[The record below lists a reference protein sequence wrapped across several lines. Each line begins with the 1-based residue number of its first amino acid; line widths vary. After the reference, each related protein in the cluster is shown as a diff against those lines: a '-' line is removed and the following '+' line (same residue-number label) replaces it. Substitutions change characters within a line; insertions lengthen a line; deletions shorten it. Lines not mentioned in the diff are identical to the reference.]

1 MKKGWKLGLLLTLLL
16 LFGMQMTVMAAGE
29 TVVINSCYIEGDQVK
44 VMASGKVAASD
55 DGNYYLFALKTYE
68 AGVGARTDYCAAAP
82 AAEAVAFSTPLQLNT
97 AGSKLYS
104 RFVVTARRGG
114 QFVPVSSEMY
124 ILNPEAVAK
133 ASTSSIAEA
142 TGNKKGLFCGWM
154 DAKYL
159 SDLGAGYVAS
169 LLNTADA
176 YNGSDFKYTYNGKD
190 FFFNG
195 SWVKATDALVNIY
208 RQQNVDIVMIIVNG
222 YNAGTA
228 DMVYPEAIAS
238 TKKPHYYAVNVDTPA
253 GEEKLAAFMSFIAG
267 RYSGG
272 HNGSIHNYIIGNEV
286 NSSDSWHYAGEIPVE
301 EFSRRYAK
309 QFRICYN
316 AIKSQ
321 NLGAN
326 VYICTDQRWLHN
338 DGGSSYG
345 GKPVIDGFAAEITR
359 TGNINWGLSFHP
371 YPVPLTHTAFWT
383 TAPGYASLRL
393 VDHTERTK
401 MIIPTNMDV
410 VVNYMSKPEFL
421 APSGAVRNL
430 FISELGF
437 NSAGAGTDEGLQA
450 AAMVYAYKLIQSN
463 PYIKGVTIN
472 SAVDS
477 PFEIA
482 QGLSYGL
489 TRVDG
494 SPKPAYDAFKRMN
507 VAGMEEY
514 LPYYGASSWAQ
525 LGVQ

>member
-68 AGVGARTDYCAAAP
+68 AGVGARQDYCAAAP
-82 AAEAVAFSTPLQLNT
+82 AAQTVAFSTPLQLNT

-142 TGNKKGLFCGWM
+142 AGNKKGLFCNWI
-154 DAKYL
+154 DAHYL
-159 SDLGAGYVAS
+159 SELGAGYVATE
-169 LLNTADA
+169 LNIANF
-176 YNGSDFKYTYNGKD
+176 YSGNDFKYTYNGKE
-190 FFFNG
+190 FYFNG
-195 SWVKATDALVNIY
+195 SWVASTDALVDLY
-208 RQQNVDIVMIIVNG
+208 RKQNVDIVMIITNG

-238 TKKPHYYAVNVDTPA
+238 AKKPHYYAVNVDTQA
-253 GEEKLAAFMSFIAG
+253 GEEKLAALMSFIAG

-272 HNGSIHNYIIGNEV
+272 YNGSVHNYIIGNEV

-316 AIKSQ
+316 AIKGQ

-326 VYICTDQRWLHN
+326 VYICTDQRWMHN

-371 YPVPLTHTAFWT
+371 YPVPLTHTTFWT
-383 TAPGYASLRL
+383 TAPGYAALKL

-410 VVNYMSKPEFL
+410 VVNYMSKPEML
-421 APSGAVRNL
+421 SPAGTVRNL
-430 FISELGF
+430 FVSEIGF
-437 NSAGAGTDEGLQA
+437 NSSGSGTNEGIQA
-450 AAMVYAYKLIQSN
+450 AAMVYAYKLIQAN
-463 PYIKGVTIN
+463 PYIKGVCFN
-472 SAVDS
+472 GAVDN
-477 PFEIA
+477 PTEAA

-489 TRVDG
+489 TRANG
-494 SPKPAYDAFKRMN
+494 TPKPAYDAFKRMN

-514 LPYYGASSWAQ
+514 LPYIGASSWAQ
-525 LGVQ
+525 LGVK

>member
-16 LFGMQMTVMAAGE
+16 LFGMQMTALAAGE
-29 TVVINSCYIEGDQVK
+29 TVAINSCYIEGDQVK
-44 VMASGKVAASD
+44 VMASGKVAQSD

-68 AGVGARTDYCAAAP
+68 AGVGTRTDYCAAAP
-82 AAEAVAFSTPLQLNT
+82 AAEAVAFSTPLQLDT

-104 RFVVTARRGG
+104 RFVVTALRGG
-114 QFVPVSSEMY
+114 QFVPVSTEMY
-124 ILNPEAVAK
+124 IINPEAVAK

-142 TGNKKGLFCGWM
+142 TGNKKGLFCNWL
-154 DAKYL
+154 DAHYL
-159 SDLGAGYVAS
+159 SELGAGYVATEIS
-169 LLNTADA
+169 LAEA
-176 YNGSDFKYTYNGKD
+176 FNGSDFTYTYNGKP
-190 FFFNG
+190 FYFNG
-195 SWVKATDALVNIY
+195 AWVASMDALMNIY
-208 RQQNVDIVMIIVNG
+208 RQQNVDVVGTITMG
-222 YNAGTA
+222 PNAGTM
-228 DMVYPEAIAS
+228 DMIYPEALIS
-238 TKKPHYYAVNVDTPA
+238 GKTPHYYAVNVETQA
-253 GEEKLAAFMSFIAG
+253 GEEKLAAVMSFMAE

-272 HNGSIHNYIIGNEV
+272 HNGPIHNYIIGNEV

-301 EFSRRYAK
+301 EFARRYAK
-309 QFRICYN
+309 EFRICYN
-316 AIKSQ
+316 AIKSH

-371 YPVPLTHTAFWT
+371 YPVPLTHTKFWT
-383 TAPGYASLRL
+383 TAPGYGALKL

-410 VVNYMSKPEFL
+410 VINYMSKPEFL
-421 APSGAVRNL
+421 SPTGAVRNL
-430 FISELGF
+430 FVSEIGF
-437 NSAGAGTDEGLQA
+437 NSMGADTDEGVQA
-450 AAMVYAYKLIQSN
+450 AAMVYAFKLIQSN
-463 PYIKGVTIN
+463 PYIKGVTIS
-472 SAVDS
+472 SAVDH
-477 PFEIA
+477 PAEVA
-482 QGLSYGL
+482 QGLANGL
-489 TRVDG
+489 TRADG

-507 VAGMEEY
+507 VAGMEEF